1 MLLSSNKSLQVA
13 PFFWIHFK
21 AKYSPWWFPFVTKL
35 LQPPIVMIQKQPR
48 DNAFPTPMSK
58 DKGLE
63 RKSDFYVGFFEQW
76 KKKKKKKS
84 DAEHRSKLQA
94 WQKARS

>member
-1 MLLSSNKSLQVA
+1 
-13 PFFWIHFK
+13 
-21 AKYSPWWFPFVTKL
+21 
-35 LQPPIVMIQKQPR
+35 
-48 DNAFPTPMSK
+48 MSK